1 MYLIEKILHNF
12 PKEYNFYN
20 LGYGR
25 SYNLNQV
32 ADLLARLLGNKIKIQ
47 FPKSAIP
54 DISDMRADL
63 TKLSK
68 AFNWRPTIEIRKGL
82 RLIVEDLSN

>member
-1 MYLIEKILHNF
+1 VYLIEKILHNF
-12 PKEYNFYN
+12 PNGYNFYN
-20 LGYGR
+20 VGYGR

-47 FPKSAIP
+47 FPKSTIP
-54 DISDMRADL
+54 DISDMRADI
-63 TKLSK
+63 TEVSK
-68 AFNWRPTIEIRKGL
+68 AFNWRPTIKISKGL

>member
-47 FPKSAIP
+47 FPKSTIP
-54 DISDMRADL
+54 DISDMRADI
-63 TKLSK
+63 TKVSK
-68 AFNWRPTIEIRKGL
+68 AFNWRSNIEIKR
-82 RLIVEDLSN
+82 ITVNC